1 MGDRRPHHVR
11 RHFFR
16 FGHQHRATPEL
27 SFFRL
32 DAVDE
37 YDPREDFKKSLAIY
51 YDLSKAR
58 ALQHSTFSDDDG
70 GDDQH
75 FRYFHWAM
83 SSMFFTG
90 WREIESRK
98 HKSLHKE

>member
-11 RHFFR
+11 HHLFR
-16 FGHQHRATPEL
+16 FGHQHIATPEL
-27 SFFRL
+27 SSFRL
-32 DAVDE
+32 HDVHE
-37 YDPREDFKKSLAIY
+37 YDRHEDFVKSLAIH
-51 YDLSKAR
+51 YDMSKAH
-58 ALQHSTFSDDDG
+58 ALQHSTSSD

-75 FRYFHWAM
+75 FRYFHW
-83 SSMFFTG
+83 SYVIGVFTG